1 MSQPTTVLLR
11 ITPTWTIIQ
20 LQTLTHLGHNQQQS
34 SGLCQ
39 PGRSTKLQALS
50 RVTTNNSLSRS
61 TNYKHW
67 LTWVTTKNSPSQD
80 YTNPDDQP
88 TANKNSPGSQQTTV
102 LLRTTPT
109 RMINQLQTLTHLG
122 HNQQQSFSGLHQP
135 GRSTNYKHWLT
146 RVTTNNSL
154 SQDHTNPV
162 DEPTTNT
169 QSLGSQ
175 ATTFLLRTTP
185 TRTINQLQTL
195 THLGNNQQQSFS
207 GLHQPVR
214 WTNHKHSVT
223 WVTTNNVPSQDY
235 TNSDDQ
241 PVTNIDLP
249 GSQTTTVLLRTTLT
263 QTINQLQTLTHL
275 GHNQQQS
282 FSGLH

>member
-1 MSQPTTVLLR
+1 MPTR
-11 ITPTWTIIQ
+11 TINQATNIESGHNQQQSFSINQ
-20 LQTLTHLGHNQQQS
+20 LQTLTHVGHNQEQS
-34 SGLCQ
+34 FPGLHK
-39 PGRSTKLQALS
+39 PGW
-50 RVTTNNSLSRS
+50 S

-67 LTWVTTKNSPSQD
+67 LTWVTTNNRTSQD

-88 TANKNSPGSQQTTV
+88 TANTDSPGLQQTTV

-109 RMINQLQTLTHLG
+109 RTINQLQTLTHLG
-122 HNQQQSFSGLHQP
+122 HNQPQFFSGLHQP
-135 GRSTNYKHWLT
+135 GWSTNYKHWLT
-146 RVTTNNSL
+146 WVTTNNSP

-195 THLGNNQQQSFS
+195 TYLGHNQPQFFS
-207 GLHQPVR
+207 GLHQPER
-214 WTNHKHSVT
+214 STNYKHWLT
-223 WVTTNNVPSQDY
+223 WVTTNNSPSQDY
-235 TNSDDQ
+235 TNPFDE
-241 PVTNIDLP
+241 PTTNTQSL
-249 GSQTTTVLLRTTLT
+249 GSQRTTFLLRTTPT
-263 QTINQLQTLTHL
+263 RTINQLQTLTYL